1 MKTST
6 LRAIQVALTLAAL
19 AGLQSAHAQSELDD
33 RFSISL
39 GAFIT
44 DRDTDTRLDSDVL
57 GRGTVIDFEDDLGL
71 ESSDSVFRLDGHYRF
86 NQKHRVNF
94 SVFDLS
100 RHSSTAIQR
109 DIQYGDEI
117 FSIDTVVKAD
127 FDLRI
132 YRLAYTYSI
141 MQRDNGYLGVTFGAH
156 TADSKIGLADQN
168 LGQSEISEITA
179 PLPVLGL
186 KGEYEFSDRLTL
198 SATGEFFAVEFDNVD
213 GSLIDLYLGID
224 YQVIEHV
231 AVGLGFNSVHMDVDA
246 TKSDFSGSLDWRYE
260 GALLFFKFDF

>member
-6 LRAIQVALTLAAL
+6 LRAIQVVLTLVAL
-19 AGLQSAHAQSELDD
+19 AGFQSAPAQSELDD
-33 RFSISL
+33 RVSISL

-44 DRDTDTRLDSDVL
+44 DRDTDTQLDSDAL

-71 ESSDSVFRLDGHYRF
+71 QSSDSVFRLDGHYRF

>member
-1 MKTST
+1 MLSKPGVIIG
-6 LRAIQVALTLAAL
+6 LFLLAPAW
-19 AGLQSAHAQSELDD
+19 SFAQSELDD

-57 GRGTVIDFEDDLGL
+57 GKGTEIDFEDDLGL
-71 ESSDSVFRLDGHYRF
+71 DSSDTVFRLDGHYRF
-86 NQKHRVNF
+86 NQKHRLNF

-100 RHSSTAIQR
+100 RHSSAAIQR

-117 FSIDTVVKAD
+117 FLIDTVVKAD
-127 FDLRI
+127 FDIRI

-156 TADSKIGLADQN
+156 TADSKIGLAEQD

-231 AVGLGFNSVHMDVDA
+231 AVGLGFNSVRIDVDA
-246 TKSDFSGSLDWRYE
+246 TKNDFSGSLDWRYQ

>member
-1 MKTST
+1 MKKMLSNPSVV
-6 LRAIQVALTLAAL
+6 I
-19 AGLQSAHAQSELDD
+19 GLLLLVPAWAFAQSDLDD

-57 GRGTVIDFEDDLGL
+57 GRGTEIDFEEDLGL
-71 ESSDSVFRLDGHYRF
+71 ASSDTVFRLDGHYRF
-86 NQKHRVNF
+86 NERHRVNF

-100 RHSSTAIQR
+100 RDSSAAIQR

-117 FSIDTVVKAD
+117 FLIDTVVNAE
-127 FDLRI
+127 FDI
-132 YRLAYTYSI
+132 TIIRLTYTYSFW
-141 MQRDNGYLGVTFGAH
+141 QRDNGYMGVILGAH
-156 TADSKIGLADQN
+156 VADSKIGLAEQN

-186 KGEYEFSDRLTL
+186 RGEYEFTDRLTL
-198 SATGEFFAVEFDNVD
+198 SASGEFFVVEFDNVD
-213 GSLIDLYLGID
+213 GSLVDLYLGID

-231 AVGLGFNSVHMDVDA
+231 AVGLGFNSVNLDVDA
-246 TKSDFSGSLDWRYE
+246 SKSDFSGSLDWRYE